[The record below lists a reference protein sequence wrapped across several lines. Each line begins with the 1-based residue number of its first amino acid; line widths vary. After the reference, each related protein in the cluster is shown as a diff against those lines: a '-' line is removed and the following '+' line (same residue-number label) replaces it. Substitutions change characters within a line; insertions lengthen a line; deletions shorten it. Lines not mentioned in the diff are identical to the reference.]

1 MKGLEGFELYKLLLT
16 EDNEHETA
24 LAEEIRWVS
33 GNKLLILVS
42 YLWLNEFMTSMKEMF
57 GCGIFDDGG
66 FNGDFQEDGV
76 CIDLEEMIGGYG
88 VDLKELFPPKKY
100 SD

>member
-1 MKGLEGFELYKLLLT
+1 MKELELYKLLTT

-33 GNKLLILVS
+33 DDELFVWIS
-42 YLWLNEFMTSMKEMF
+42 YLWIEEFMESMKELF
-57 GCGIFDDGG
+57 GCSLFDDGG
-66 FNGDFQEDGV
+66 FDGNFQEYGV
-76 CIDLEEMIGGYG
+76 CIDLEKMTEGYNI
-88 VDLKELFPPKKY
+88 DFESIFPRSKY